1 MSDFVKVARLEDIPV
16 GSVKPFDLKQQKFIV
31 ARTDS
36 GVFALVNECTHD
48 GAPISDGKL
57 KGDGE
62 IMCRRHGARFD
73 LKSGNV
79 TAPPALVP
87 IDTLEVEIEG
97 EDILVR
103 LED

>member
-1 MSDFVKVARLEDIPV
+1 MAEFVKVARLEDIPV
-16 GSVKPFDLKQQKFIV
+16 GAVKPFNIRQQKFVV
-31 ARTDS
+31 AHTS
-36 GVFALVNECTHD
+36 AGVFALANECTHD

-57 KGDGE
+57 KGDRE
-62 IMCRRHGARFD
+62 IMCRRHGARFN
-73 LKSGNV
+73 LENGSV

-87 IDTLEVEIEG
+87 VDTYEVEVRG